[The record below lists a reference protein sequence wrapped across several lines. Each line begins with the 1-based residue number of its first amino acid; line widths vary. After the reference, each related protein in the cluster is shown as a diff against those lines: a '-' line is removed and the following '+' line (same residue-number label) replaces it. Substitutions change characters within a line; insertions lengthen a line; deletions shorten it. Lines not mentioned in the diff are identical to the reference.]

1 LGHPARDLIAYTAS
15 SVNWAPRIVRSL
27 RKKSFGGRATLA
39 LLAGRFKAEASPR
52 NHDPGRRRFA
62 VVHKQKLVHRDI
74 KPVGDKLDFSLVN
87 ETGYGIKEVYV
98 APHSTDTWSQNLS
111 SELLENGQTLN
122 ISFDKGLKATK
133 WDIKIVWV
141 DEGAPV
147 VWMNCKLAEISKFI
161 LHYNRDTD
169 VTSAD
174 TE

>member
-1 LGHPARDLIAYTAS
+1 MKYLLTGCLAFLAFFTLQNTAAYA
-15 SVNWAPRIVRSL
+15 
-27 RKKSFGGRATLA
+27 
-39 LLAGRFKAEASPR
+39 
-52 NHDPGRRRFA
+52 D
-62 VVHKQKLVHRDI
+62 
-74 KPVGDKLDFSLVN
+74 GDKLDFSLVN

-111 SELLENGQTLN
+111 SEPLENGQTLN
-122 ISFDKGLKATK
+122 ISFDEGLKATK
-133 WDIKIVWV
+133 WEIKIVWV

-169 VTSAD
+169 VPSAD